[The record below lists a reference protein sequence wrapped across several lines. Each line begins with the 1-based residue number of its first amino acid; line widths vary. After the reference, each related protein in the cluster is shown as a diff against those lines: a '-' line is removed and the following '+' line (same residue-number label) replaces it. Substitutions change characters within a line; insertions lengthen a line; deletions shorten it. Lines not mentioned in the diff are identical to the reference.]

1 MGFGVAKD
9 LLELEFSDPEVAP
22 PEYRAVAYNAA
33 PPVRLRSGL
42 SGETTPA
49 DKSCCW
55 QAMGGQSIRAKC
67 ITRWCRDCDMSARLS
82 PAVTCTP

>member
-42 SGETTPA
+42 SGETAPA
-49 DKSCCW
+49 GA
-55 QAMGGQSIRAKC
+55 AMLLASDGWPPG
-67 ITRWCRDCDMSARLS
+67 M
-82 PAVTCTP
+82 

>member
-55 QAMGGQSIRAKC
+55 QAMGGHSGCEDCIRWRVNKEGQMHY
-67 ITRWCRDCDMSARLS
+67 TL
-82 PAVTCTP
+82 VQGL